1 MTRILKITR
10 IFTDFKRISDKIYDK
25 NICVICDKFFNSNTN
40 FLCKTLFLWLFT
52 YLATFAQTPK
62 TFDLI
67 KVDSSF
73 TLSSEV
79 FSLLPADVKF
89 GGISGLEF
97 YNNAIYLVSDRAFK
111 SDTNQNS
118 YLFRMDSVCQVSSAF
133 KFFGVD
139 NAESIRF
146 DALSQKMFYSF
157 EREDSTGIGY
167 INENNTP
174 TNFAA
179 FSMKNDSLTTEN
191 RGIESLCFDQN
202 RNLWF
207 AFESSLGSSIS
218 LFQCPYDAE
227 KNGYDYSKKKIYE
240 YPFDARICIK
250 SEQILSGNVGN
261 GITEILPYASDKLLV
276 MERCFDNRFITMRL
290 FVASIPLEGNIISK
304 EQVFEFT
311 IKNEFLG
318 QNHALRPDN
327 FEGMAWGKEEN
338 GQRILYIISDDNFNP
353 KRQRTLLLKL
363 RE

>member
-1 MTRILKITR
+1 MNKFLIVLL
-10 IFTDFKRISDKIYDK
+10 FSSFWANAQISK
-25 NICVICDKFFNSNTN
+25 NFEF
-40 FLCKTLFLWLFT
+40 
-52 YLATFAQTPK
+52 
-62 TFDLI
+62 I

-73 TLSSEV
+73 NSPTDV
-79 FSLLPADVKF
+79 FSALPAEVKF
-89 GGISGLEF
+89 GGISGIELH
-97 YNNAIYLVSDRAFK
+97 NNTMYLVSDRAFK
-111 SDTNQNS
+111 SDTNQQS
-118 YLFRMDSVCQVSSAF
+118 YVFRMDSIGKISAAF

-146 DALSQKMFYSF
+146 ENLSQKMFYAF

-167 INENNTP
+167 INENNAP
-174 TNFAA
+174 SNLAA

-191 RGIESLCFDQN
+191 RGIESLCFDEN

-327 FEGMAWGKEEN
+327 FEGMSWGKEES
-338 GQRILYIISDDNFNP
+338 GHRILYLISDDNFNP

-363 RE
+363 RETDVQKSEK